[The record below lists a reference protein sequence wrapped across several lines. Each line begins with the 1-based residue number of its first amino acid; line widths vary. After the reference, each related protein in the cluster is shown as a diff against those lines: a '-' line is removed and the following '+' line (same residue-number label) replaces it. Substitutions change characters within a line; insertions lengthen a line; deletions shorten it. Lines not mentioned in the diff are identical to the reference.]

1 VAEPR
6 EDHRKELEKLRER
19 LILQLDILDTLRRRA
34 AGDFVGLDGSVEP
47 DDPATF
53 DNLDDEVPVP
63 AAAPEPAAT
72 RSYTRSQDALLLP
85 PEKRPL
91 SMPST
96 WGSGDNMYRQVEL
109 QLRLKQAEK
118 CLQALRDTIAD
129 KSFQYSHVIRVAPRK
144 GVRTRA
150 RATLIKLNF
159 EIALHCHVY
168 AKCRVAMVRLGA
180 SEAILSK
187 YHILLKEDVKSS
199 SAILNPNEPGS
210 SRHQLSWIWQ
220 TGDSIQGSG
229 IRECKVPAYVPGSPW

>member
-1 VAEPR
+1 
-6 EDHRKELEKLRER
+6 
-19 LILQLDILDTLRRRA
+19 
-34 AGDFVGLDGSVEP
+34 
-47 DDPATF
+47 
-53 DNLDDEVPVP
+53 
-63 AAAPEPAAT
+63 
-72 RSYTRSQDALLLP
+72 
-85 PEKRPL
+85 
-91 SMPST
+91 
-96 WGSGDNMYRQVEL
+96 MYRQVEL

-118 CLQALRDTIAD
+118 CLQALWDTIAD

-150 RATLIKLNF
+150 RATIIKLNF
-159 EIALHCHVY
+159 EITLHCHVY

-180 SEAILSK
+180 SETILSK

-229 IRECKVPAYVPGSPW
+229 IHKCNMSLVLQADPSQLAECTGYAPGPKNTGGGRKAY